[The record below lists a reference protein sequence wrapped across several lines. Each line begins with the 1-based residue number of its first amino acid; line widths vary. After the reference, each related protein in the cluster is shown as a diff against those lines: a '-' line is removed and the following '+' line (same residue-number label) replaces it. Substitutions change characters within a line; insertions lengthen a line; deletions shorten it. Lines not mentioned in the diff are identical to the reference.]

1 MMSAE
6 SQTSIGADANS
17 EESLHLDEE
26 NDDEQWQSDENA
38 EDSDPDSD
46 DVSEY
51 EESIT
56 FHNACREFY
65 RNRKDATESFKSSM
79 EREKERETA
88 VHQRKKTTSIDD
100 AMQRLR
106 REMASLMDQDLTLM
120 EQLLTLN
127 EKIEDIKVKRLYGSS
142 RESFHSSCDLN
153 SGSDW
158 SLPDSNVYCRHSKGY
173 LGKATVHRSSAES
186 VDDTG
191 PNQVYRQTVSDEKDF

>member
-1 MMSAE
+1 M
-6 SQTSIGADANS
+6 NV
-17 EESLHLDEE
+17 L
-26 NDDEQWQSDENA
+26 
-38 EDSDPDSD
+38 
-46 DVSEY
+46 
-51 EESIT
+51 T
-56 FHNACREFY
+56 FLF
-65 RNRKDATESFKSSM
+65 FLF
-79 EREKERETA
+79 
-88 VHQRKKTTSIDD
+88 Q
-100 AMQRLR
+100 
-106 REMASLMDQDLTLM
+106 ASLMDQDLTLM

-191 PNQVYRQTVSDEKDF
+191 PDQVYRQTVSDEKDF